1 MGDANSP
8 TSVNV
13 LPVVDESCLWVSLKS
28 STKNPD
34 LNLSRLSTSLTWNV
48 LVSSSNNDNEVT
60 TSRFSI
66 LSSSLPI
73 SLIVYLLL
81 STTFITASSVS

>member
-1 MGDANSP
+1 MSSL

-13 LPVVDESCLWVSLKS
+13 LPVVEESWRWVSLKS

-34 LNLSRLSTSLTWNV
+34 LNLSKLSASLTWKV
-48 LVSSSNNDNEVT
+48 LVSSSSNESEVT

-81 STTFITASSVS
+81 STTVIFASSVL

>member
-1 MGDANSP
+1 MSSL
-8 TSVNV
+8 TSVKV
-13 LPVVDESCLWVSLKS
+13 LPVVEESWRCVSLKS

-34 LNLSRLSTSLTWNV
+34 LNLSKLSASLTWKV
-48 LVSSSNNDNEVT
+48 LVSSSNNESEVT

-81 STTFITASSVS
+81 STTVIFASSVL

>member
-1 MGDANSP
+1 MVSSL
-8 TSVNV
+8 TSVKV
-13 LPVVDESCLWVSLKS
+13 LPVVEESWRWVSLKS

-34 LNLSRLSTSLTWNV
+34 LNLSKLSASLTWKV
-48 LVSSSNNDNEVT
+48 LVSSSNNESEVT

-81 STTFITASSVS
+81 STTVIFASSVL

>member
-1 MGDANSP
+1 M
-8 TSVNV
+8 
-13 LPVVDESCLWVSLKS
+13 LPVVDESCLPVSLKS
-28 STKNPD
+28 STKKPD
-34 LNLSRLSTSLTWNV
+34 LNLSRLSASLTWNV
-48 LVSSSNNDNEVT
+48 FVSSSNNESEVT

-81 STTFITASSVS
+81 SKTLITASSVL

>member
-48 LVSSSNNDNEVT
+48 LVSSSNKDKEVI

-66 LSSSLPI
+66 LSSSLPM

-81 STTFITASSVS
+81 STTFITASSVL

>member
-1 MGDANSP
+1 MSSL
-8 TSVNV
+8 TSVKV
-13 LPVVDESCLWVSLKS
+13 LPVVEESWRWVSLKS

-34 LNLSRLSTSLTWNV
+34 LNLSKLSASLTWKV
-48 LVSSSNNDNEVT
+48 LVSSSNNESEVT

-81 STTFITASSVS
+81 STTVIFASSVL